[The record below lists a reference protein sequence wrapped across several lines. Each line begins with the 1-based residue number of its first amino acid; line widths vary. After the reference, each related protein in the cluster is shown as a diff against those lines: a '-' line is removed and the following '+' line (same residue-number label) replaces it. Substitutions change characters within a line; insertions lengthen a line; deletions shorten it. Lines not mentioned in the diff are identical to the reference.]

1 MSRSTAS
8 RLLAAVPA
16 MALLFGCEL
25 TEVVVEE
32 PVDQVVAEVFLAA
45 RPTGTVARALLHRT
59 FVSDPE
65 SIQADV
71 VIRRVTDGYF
81 VELESRPLVDCVLG
95 DAPEGTESACF
106 VGEGIRMSRFGPGD
120 RLEAIIEFPG
130 SDRRITGTTTV
141 PEGFEIRQPDVLGI
155 FLDER
160 SCRIDPLTN
169 IEVLWSQGAATWAYL
184 AETLLLGLE
193 GVPGGGDTDAL
204 KLQGLAISAADTS
217 IVFPKQFGLFERA
230 DLDNEL
236 AVLLQQGLPAG
247 VVARVEVAA
256 LDRNYTNWVRQGTFN
271 PSGLVRIPSLA
282 GDGTGVFAAYVT
294 DEFTAVSAGEGEVDL
309 PECAPAYQGP

>member
-1 MSRSTAS
+1 
-8 RLLAAVPA
+8 LI
-16 MALLFGCEL
+16 CESPNL
-25 TEVVVEE
+25 EV
-32 PVDQVVAEVFLAA
+32 
-45 RPTGTVARALLHRT
+45 
-59 FVSDPE
+59 
-65 SIQADV
+65 
-71 VIRRVTDGYF
+71 
-81 VELESRPLVDCVLG
+81 
-95 DAPEGTESACF
+95 
-106 VGEGIRMSRFGPGD
+106 
-120 RLEAIIEFPG
+120 
-130 SDRRITGTTTV
+130 
-141 PEGFEIRQPDVLGI
+141 
-155 FLDER
+155 
-160 SCRIDPLTN
+160 
-169 IEVLWSQGAATWAYL
+169 
-184 AETLLLGLE
+184 
-193 GVPGGGDTDAL
+193 DAL

-217 IVFPKQFGLFERA
+217 IVFPRQFGLFERA